1 MTLDELKNYVT
12 SNKRICPV
20 PTVWNKFLDVL
31 EIKEQ
36 MPPNLVPLIL
46 NGWTASDLEKRKRLL
61 TQIEYASKNVMI
73 LKKLEQLIISLKDDE
88 WYYGD
93 EPPSDKET
101 PLI

>member
-1 MTLDELKNYVT
+1 MTLDELKKYVI
-12 SNKRICPV
+12 SNNRICPI
-20 PTVWNKFLDVL
+20 PKVWNNFLDVL
-31 EIKEQ
+31 EIKES
-36 MPPNLVPLIL
+36 MPPDLIPLIL

-61 TQIEYASKNVMI
+61 AQIEYASKNVVI
-73 LKKLEQLIISLKDDE
+73 LKKLEQLLISLKDDE